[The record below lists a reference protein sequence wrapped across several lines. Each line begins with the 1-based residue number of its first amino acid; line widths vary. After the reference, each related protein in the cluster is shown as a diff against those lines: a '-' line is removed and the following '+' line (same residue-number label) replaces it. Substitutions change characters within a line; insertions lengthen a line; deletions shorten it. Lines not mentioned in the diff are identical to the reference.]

1 VISFNSKKLLE
12 ELILKYKKKEYLEN
26 SYPLLEDA
34 FNNEDLLKGIEV
46 ILSQRITMSDIT
58 KQFEYEF
65 AKYIGS
71 KYALMVN
78 SGSSANLLVAFA
90 LINPK
95 KNNHLR
101 RNDYFLIPAICWS
114 TSLWPF
120 VQAGLKPIFT
130 DVNINNYCLDEKKL
144 NDKILNKIKLIVT
157 IHVLGNCSNIGL
169 ISRLSKNNDIF
180 LVEDTCESL
189 GSKYQSKYLG
199 TFGDF
204 GTYSFYYS
212 HQITAG
218 EGGMIVCNKKED
230 YELLHTLRAH
240 GWDRGLGK
248 KSNNTFNFINSGFN
262 VRPLDLTAAI
272 GLNQFKRLNKMIS
285 VRTKNRELIINTI
298 KNHKK
303 YNNQFEFFYPIKDLK
318 PSWFGMP
325 LLINKNFKNSKN
337 KYLQYLNFHRIE
349 TRPIISGN
357 FLNQPSAKLYNLRPK
372 NIIKSFPKSQEI
384 EDRGFFIGLPT
395 HPMSKNKINYLVEK
409 LVGFDGF

>member
-1 VISFNSKKLLE
+1 MISLSSKKLLIK
-12 ELILKYKKKEYLEN
+12 LISKYKKKEYSEN
-26 SYPLLEDA
+26 SYPLLDNA
-34 FNNEDLLKGIEV
+34 FNTEDLLKGIEV

-58 KQFEYEF
+58 KEFEYEF

-78 SGSSANLLVAFA
+78 SGSSANLLVAFS

-95 KNNHLR
+95 KNNYLR

-120 VQAGLKPIFT
+120 VQAGLKPIFI
-130 DVNINNYCLDEKKL
+130 DVNINNYCLDEKKID
-144 NDKILNKIKLIVT
+144 NKILNKIRLIVT
-157 IHVLGNCSNIGL
+157 IHVLGNCSNIDL
-169 ISRLSKNNDIF
+169 ISRLSKNNNIF

-248 KSNNTFNFINSGFN
+248 KFNNTFNFINSGFN
-262 VRPLDLTAAI
+262 VRPLDITAAI

-285 VRTKNRELIINTI
+285 VRTKNRELIINAV
-298 KNHKK
+298 KKHKK
-303 YNNQFEFFYPIKDLK
+303 YNNQFEFFYPIKDLR

-325 LLINKNFKNSKN
+325 LLVNKNFKNSK
-337 KYLQYLNFHRIE
+337 KKFLEYLNFNRIE

-372 NIIKSFPKSQEI
+372 NIIESFPKSQEI

-395 HPMSKNKINYLVEK
+395 HLMSKNKINYLVEK
-409 LVGFDGF
+409 LVGFDDF